1 MSAVAE
7 FAPLRGP
14 RSDDAMAPERRLFIQ
29 SAAWLAMAGGGLEG
43 PALAEMLSPAYSMDD
58 ALAAIARPA
67 RESEHVQLRLPERI
81 EDGAM
86 VPVTVTTDLTDVGAL
101 YVLADMNPVPIAAQ
115 FRLGAGMAPRI
126 SVRIKLA
133 GSGRVY
139 GAALRGD
146 GLHWTAKAADVVV
159 GGCS

>member
-1 MSAVAE
+1 MSAVST
-7 FAPLRGP
+7 FAVPHASR
-14 RSDDAMAPERRLFIQ
+14 RACAIAPERRLFMQ
-29 SAAWLAMAGGGLEG
+29 SAAWLALAGCGLEG
-43 PALAEMLSPAYSMDD
+43 PAFAEMLPPAYSMDD
-58 ALAAIARPA
+58 ALAAIAKPA
-67 RESEHVQLRLPERI
+67 RESERVQLRLPERI

-86 VPVTVTTDLTDVGAL
+86 VPVTVTTDLTDVDAL
-101 YVLADMNPVPIAAQ
+101 YVLADMNPMPIAAQ
-115 FRLGAGMAPRI
+115 FRLSAGMAPRI
-126 SVRIKLA
+126 AVRIKLA

>member
-1 MSAVAE
+1 MNALAEVA
-7 FAPLRGP
+7 ALRQP
-14 RSDDAMAPERRLFIQ
+14 RPDYAAAPERRLFMQ
-29 SAAWLAMAGGGLEG
+29 SAAWLALAGCGLEG
-43 PALAEMLSPAYSMDD
+43 PAVAETLSQTFSIDD

-67 RESEHVQLRLPERI
+67 RESERVKLRLPERI

-86 VPVTVTTDLTDVGAL
+86 VPVTVTTDLTDVVAL
-101 YVLADMNPVPIAAQ
+101 YVLADMNPMPIAAQ
-115 FRLGAGMAPRI
+115 FRLGPGLAPRI

-139 GAALRGD
+139 GAAQRSD
-146 GLHWTAKAADVVV
+146 GLHWTTAAAEVVV